1 MNQSRSLSSA
11 SSPDPIALLPDSL
24 RLLLADTEAFREY
37 NTGDLV
43 VGPENWDE
51 RIRFIISGELS
62 LVLRDDEGEKLSVDQ
77 FGVGDIFGEIPF
89 FTGSPWPS
97 DSELVAEGSCRVLI
111 ITPEYFEQLLKEDPS
126 FTVPLVRKLAR
137 RVISLQRAVFKGVL
151 KKRALKNLISRQ
163 EHVFPDYMMG
173 DFYRRKIAARV
184 EELSQSDAP
193 LLIIG
198 ESGVGKEGVA
208 HSIYRK
214 SHHCKEVFLQT
225 DIRKLLEESY
235 LEGVRSE
242 LPGTDSE
249 LTSRQERVF
258 FGAEQPGRGGSLRKE
273 PGYFELTEGG
283 TLLVRGVEHLT
294 RTMQMKLLEA
304 LVTETFR
311 RQGGVTLQKAKVRF
325 IATTRL
331 HPDDISLERHPLLFA
346 LLDQAIVIPPLR
358 TRRKEIPNLIERYIK
373 KYSQELRGETLHLPD
388 ETLKALVNHA
398 WPGNEFELATTLKR
412 AILVSEDSIIR
423 PRDIYFDLRRV
434 EGQGRFNLLR
444 LRIVKQMLLSPLYPA
459 VLQSAA
465 TPFFFILLA
474 FLFLGPQDPLRNPAA
489 LFGWALG
496 WPILILGAFFCAR
509 AWCAICPIGT
519 IGKLAKKVISLER
532 PFPESLRNHSDFL
545 IAGAVL
551 FIIWFETA
559 TGLRNY
565 PAALG
570 VLLLVMLCSAVL
582 VAIVFERQ
590 SWCLYLCGL
599 GGMIGVL
606 AKTSLIELR
615 ANRNVCM
622 AQCSSN
628 LCFAG
633 TDTREGCPFGQ
644 SGPRL
649 DTNRLCKLCGT
660 CVKNCPHGAINLN
673 VRIPGQELSQ
683 IRQGKAGTAFLV
695 VGLIGG
701 LFSELA
707 SKSVFYEMVSAAWPL
722 PEVVEFTL
730 FFICLV
736 ALVNL
741 MMVVSAFWSSRIYK
755 DTFQA
760 NYSRYGMALLPLTLA
775 AFMAFHLYYLINLG
789 VQLPILLSHNFD
801 FELLRSLIITVPAHV
816 THWFQRIVIVIGLAW
831 SLAVIYSLG
840 RANHPDR
847 IKALMGMAP
856 HMLLAIVLAYLLLKA
871 LASFFYTQ

>member
-1 MNQSRSLSSA
+1 MTQSRLI
-11 SSPDPIALLPDSL
+11 SSPVSPNHTALLPDSL
-24 RLLLADTEAFREY
+24 KPLLQDPEAFHEY
-37 NTGDLV
+37 SAGEIV
-43 VGPENWDE
+43 VGPGKWDE
-51 RIRFIISGELS
+51 HIRFIVFGELS
-62 LVLRDDEGEKLSVDQ
+62 LVLKDDEGEKLSVDQ
-77 FGVGDIFGEIPF
+77 FGPGDIFGEIAF

-97 DSELVAEGSCRVLI
+97 DSELVAEGPCRVLHI
-111 ITPEYFEQLLKEDPS
+111 SPDHFEQILREDPS
-126 FTVPLVRKLAR
+126 FTVPLVKKLVR
-137 RVISLQRAVFKGVL
+137 RVISLQRTVFKGML
-151 KKRALKNLISRQ
+151 KKRALKTLISRQ
-163 EHVFPDYMMG
+163 EHVFPDYMAG
-173 DFYRRKIAARV
+173 DFYRRKIAVRV
-184 EELSQSDAP
+184 DELAQSDSP

-208 HSIYRK
+208 HSIFRK
-214 SHHCKEVFLQT
+214 SHHCKEVFLQA
-225 DIRKLLEESY
+225 DIRRLLEESY
-235 LEGVRSE
+235 LQAVHSD
-242 LPGTDSE
+242 LLGTDGE
-249 LTSRQERVF
+249 LTTRQERLF
-258 FGAEQPGRGGSLRKE
+258 FGTEEPGRGGSVRKT

-304 LVTETFR
+304 LVTDTFR
-311 RQGGVTLQKAKVRF
+311 SQGGVTLQKAKVRL

-331 HPDDISLERHPLLFA
+331 NPEDISLERHPLLFA
-346 LLDQAIVIPPLR
+346 LRDQAIVIPPLR
-358 TRRKEIPNLIERYIK
+358 TRRKEIPNLIERYVK
-373 KYSQELRGETLHLPD
+373 KYSQELRGELLQLPD
-388 ETLKALVNHA
+388 ETLKALVNHT
-398 WPGNEFELATTLKR
+398 WPGNDFELATTLKR

-423 PRDIYFDLRRV
+423 PRDIYFHFRRV

-444 LRIVKQMLLSPLYPA
+444 LRIVKQMFVSPLYPA

-496 WPILILGAFFCAR
+496 WPILIIGSFLCAR
-509 AWCAICPIGT
+509 LWCSICPIGT
-519 IGKLAKKVISLER
+519 IGKLAKRVISLER
-532 PFPESLRNHSDFL
+532 PFPQILQNHSDFL

-559 TGLRNY
+559 TGLRNH
-565 PAALG
+565 PAGLG
-570 VLLLVMLCSAVL
+570 LLLITMLVSAVV
-582 VAIVFERQ
+582 VAVIFERQ

-599 GGMIGVL
+599 GGMVGVL
-606 AKTSLIELR
+606 AKTSFIELR

-628 LCFAG
+628 KCFAG
-633 TDTREGCPFGQ
+633 TDTHEGCPFGQ

-673 VRIPGQELSQ
+673 LRIPGHELRQ
-683 IRQGKAGTAFLV
+683 IRQGKPGTAFLV

-701 LFSELA
+701 LLSELA
-707 SKSVFYEMVSAAWPL
+707 SKSALYESLSSFLPL
-722 PEVVEFTL
+722 PDVLKFTL
-730 FFICLV
+730 FFVGLV

-741 MMVVSAFWSSRIYK
+741 MMVVSALGSSRIYE
-755 DTFQA
+755 DTFHA

-775 AFMAFHLYYLINLG
+775 AFMAFHVYYLINLG
-789 VQLPILLSHNFD
+789 VQLPILLSHNLD
-801 FELLRSLIITVPAHV
+801 FELLRSLIISVPANV
-816 THWFQRIVIVIGLAW
+816 THWIQRIIIIIGLAW

-847 IKALMGMAP
+847 TKAVVGMAP
-856 HMLLAIVLAYLLLKA
+856 HMLLGIVLAYMLLEA
-871 LASFFYTQ
+871 TASFFYLQ